1 MAYVISY
8 KFYQVN
14 LIIDIVKII
23 DCLTDHL
30 ANVCP
35 LSYRL
40 IHICVSSVW
49 WQMYHIV
56 CPQTGRTHVKCVSS
70 IMCINSYTVCPQLA
84 VIHN

>member
-1 MAYVISY
+1 MAYVINY

-14 LIIDIVKII
+14 LISDIVKII

-40 IHICVSSVW
+40 IHVCVSSVW

-56 CPQTGRTHVKCVSS
+56 CPQIGRIHVCPL
-70 IMCINSYTVCPQLA
+70 SYVLIPILVCPQLA